1 MNKLV
6 LFKSAIPGDETYTQL
21 VRVSGEKDQE
31 SFFRDLK
38 IVDVWWNNEVGESDG
53 EISEDSYIDKLRE
66 YGWTV
71 EYIFEELE
79 VSF

>member
-1 MNKLV
+1 MNKV
-6 LFKSAIPGDETYTQL
+6 ILFKSTIPGEETYTQL

-38 IVDVWWNNEVGESDG
+38 IVDEWWKNEVSESDG
-53 EISEDSYIDKLRE
+53 GISEDSYIDKLKEFGWSIE
-66 YGWTV
+66 YV
-71 EYIFEELE
+71 FEELE